1 MASFHYKAVINALG
15 RCNPNSVNITRLYM
29 VGSCANTR
37 RNDFSYLPDCRNDG
51 GSVLD
56 GSTATCN
63 TVFASKAPKDTFRSL
78 ADIGLGKVFD
88 EDDIC
93 NSGLQGYFFVN
104 TSCSTFREDAKL
116 QVSQQQN
123 NYCYSGSSSWRGLN
137 YGSRIAVAVV
147 LVLLAVFV
155 FFLVFWLV
163 RRRRRNAFQG
173 PASVGM
179 QPYPPQQGYGQQ
191 PYGQQPYGQQ
201 PYGQQPYGQP
211 YGQQPHGQQ
220 TYPNQYGV
228 PASQGYQPSQGYPVT
243 GQPIPNSNAAARP
256 TV

>member
-1 MASFHYKAVINALG
+1 M
-15 RCNPNSVNITRLYM
+15 RCSNSQHCTQDKN
-29 VGSCANTR
+29 
-37 RNDFSYLPDCRNDG
+37 
-51 GSVLD
+51 
-56 GSTATCN
+56 
-63 TVFASKAPKDTFRSL
+63 
-78 ADIGLGKVFD
+78 ADI
-88 EDDIC
+88 C
-93 NSGLQGYFFVN
+93 
-104 TSCSTFREDAKL
+104 TSC
-116 QVSQQQN
+116 
-123 NYCYSGSSSWRGLN
+123 
-137 YGSRIAVAVV
+137 
-147 LVLLAVFV
+147 
-155 FFLVFWLV
+155 
-163 RRRRRNAFQG
+163 QG

-243 GQPIPNSNAAARP
+243 GQPVPNSNGAARP